1 MRSARTVL
9 VLAAFALVVSACS
22 SSVGTVTVDDP
33 WGRPSPS
40 SAENA
45 AFYMTLVG
53 GTETDTLTGASSAA
67 CMMTEVH
74 ETTMKDGQMSMAPVD
89 GGVVVRPGET
99 VVLEPGGLHVMCMGI
114 VEPLTAGDTV
124 EVELSFASGETT
136 TITAGIRD
144 E

>member
-1 MRSARTVL
+1 MRFVRTVL
-9 VLAAFALVVSACS
+9 LLSVLALLASACS
-22 SSVGTVTVDDP
+22 SSGGAVTVDDP

-53 GTETDTLTGASSAA
+53 GTESDTLIGASSDA
-67 CMMTEVH
+67 CTMTEVH
-74 ETTMKDGQMSMAPVD
+74 ETTMNDGQMSMAPVED
-89 GGVVVRPGET
+89 GVVIPAGET

-114 VEPLTAGDTV
+114 VEPLTAGDSV
-124 EVELSFASGETT
+124 DVDLSFASGETT
-136 TITAGIRD
+136 TVSADIRD

>member
-22 SSVGTVTVDDP
+22 SSVGTVTIDDP

-136 TITAGIRD
+136 TITAEIRD

>member
-1 MRSARTVL
+1 MRSARTIL
-9 VLAAFALVVSACS
+9 LLAVFALVVSACS

-136 TITAGIRD
+136 TITAEIRD